1 MSEENKNLSEE
12 LHSAVKELPESVQ
25 SALLNGWMNEAIG
38 AKKVCDMTEKAEE
51 KSARDAEAASKNP

>member
-25 SALLNGWMNEAIG
+25 SALLNGWIKEAIG
-38 AKKVCDMTEKAEE
+38 AKKVCDMTKKA
-51 KSARDAEAASKNP
+51 D